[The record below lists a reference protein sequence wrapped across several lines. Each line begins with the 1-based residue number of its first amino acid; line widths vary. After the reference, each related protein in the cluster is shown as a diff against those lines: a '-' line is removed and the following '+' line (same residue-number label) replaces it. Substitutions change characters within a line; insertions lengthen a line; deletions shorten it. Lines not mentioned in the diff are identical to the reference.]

1 MSARDRIIYEE
12 LTELQQR
19 LLDMSM
25 LDKPVLAY
33 RVSALHGYGCTVLSD
48 WLQTDLLWYRFPS
61 TNSLKY
67 LKRALLDTDYPG
79 VVVDFECAVKPVII
93 NNRLRAIE
101 SNPHTKPVLVMC
113 HGLPP
118 DWLDRAK
125 WNMIDITN
133 EPAPYDV

>member
-1 MSARDRIIYEE
+1 MYVRGRFIDAK

-19 LLDMSM
+19 LLDNSM

-33 RVSALHGYGCTVLSD
+33 RVSARRVYGCSFLAG
-48 WLQTDLLWYRFPS
+48 WLKTHRGWYYYPS
-61 TNSLKY
+61 TYPPKL
-67 LKRALLDTDYPG
+67 LKRALLNTDYPG
-79 VVVDFECAVKPVII
+79 VVVDMTILDQIMTAKR

-133 EPAPYDV
+133 EPSI